1 MKAISLIEPYATL
14 IKNNQKKI
22 ETRSW
27 KTTYRGELLI
37 HASKTKTPK
46 EWQNNKELMNLL
58 DAPISSY
65 GQIVC
70 KCKLV
75 DCIKMTKE
83 YIDKIKVEKPIE
95 YFCGIYKEGRYAWVL
110 EDIKPITPSLY
121 AKGNLNIW
129 EWSKE
134 KQLEDILRKSNKIMT
149 ILEVLQNYSQKNPSF
164 KNYYLAAGAINQ
176 TVFNYFHNNPLDKN
190 IGDFDIV
197 YYDENTSYE
206 KEDEIIKDLEK
217 TLQNLKVKLDIK
229 NEYRVPIWLKENYNR
244 EILPYKS
251 VEDAISRWG
260 TTVTCIGVRLENN
273 NFKIYSPY
281 GLDDLFSLTIRP
293 VKIDFNEMDYM
304 KKTEKWR
311 AKWPKLTIIPWNVSN
326 ESSKE

>member
-37 HASKTKTPK
+37 HASKAKTPK

-65 GQIVC
+65 GQIIC

-95 YFCGIYKEGRYAWVL
+95 YLCGIYKEGRYAWVL

-206 KEDEIIKDLEK
+206 KEDEIIKGLEK

-229 NEYRVPIWLKENYNR
+229 NECRVPIWLKENYNR

-251 VEDAISRWG
+251 VENAISRWG

>member
-37 HASKTKTPK
+37 HASKAKTPK

-65 GQIVC
+65 GQIIC

-95 YFCGIYKEGRYAWVL
+95 YLCEIYKEGRYAWVL
-110 EDIKPITPSLY
+110 EDIKPITPSFY

-229 NEYRVPIWLKENYNR
+229 NECRVPIWLKENYNR

-251 VEDAISRWG
+251 VENAISRWG

>member
-27 KTTYRGELLI
+27 KTTYCGELLI

-65 GQIVC
+65 GQIIC

-95 YFCGIYKEGRYAWVL
+95 YLCGIYKEGRYAWVL

-229 NEYRVPIWLKENYNR
+229 NECRVPIWLKENYNR